1 MTEVQLHSSTGTV
14 RLWNQIIAE
23 YYDYEDRPTVSED
36 GRIDV
41 SDDCA
46 NRLVEEIPTMTL
58 VDNEP
63 EPAAEA
69 EAESE
74 AEAGTEDRSEE
85 QTAETREAREQN
97 QDIGGEQ

>member
-1 MTEVQLHSSTGTV
+1 MTEVQLHSATGTV

-36 GRIDV
+36 GRISVD
-41 SDDCA
+41 DDCA
-46 NRLVEEIPTMTL
+46 NQLVEEIPTMTL

-63 EPAAEA
+63 EQEPAAA
-69 EAESE
+69 D
-74 AEAGTEDRSEE
+74 TEDGSEE
-85 QTAETREAREQN
+85 QTVETRETRDAREQN